1 MATTSDG
8 IFVFPEAMKQATN
21 SLDPNLMLALQ
32 NNGGFGNNG
41 NWIWILFLWLI
52 WGNNGWNN
60 NGLGGSAGTG
70 FLSNQIS
77 NDAGREL
84 LLQAING
91 RADAA
96 QQLAMATNTSIGN
109 VQTAINTI
117 QSSIQGVSNQ
127 VGVSGMQIQNAIQ
140 SGNATLGQQV
150 CQAACD
156 NKFAIANQTNALQG
170 QLSNNHSSLQL
181 QMARQAGN
189 DQLSM
194 CQQTNT
200 LVNDANDNT
209 QRIIDTLTA
218 QSAMINNEFNNLRDR
233 EYREKIESLT
243 ADNALLRSN
252 INNANQTQQFA
263 QMLAPIQTKLNAL
276 YANQPATITLPNTQ
290 YSVVPSWYASV
301 GNDLMANY
309 ISSRVAARTA
319 TVSETA
325 TT

>member
-60 NGLGGSAGTG
+60 NGFGGNTGTG
-70 FLSNQIS
+70 YLSNQLS

-96 QQLAMATNTSIGN
+96 EQLAMATNTSVGN
-109 VQTAINTI
+109 VQTALNTI

-140 SGNATLGQQV
+140 SGNATLGQQI

-156 NKFAIANQTNALQG
+156 NKFAIANQTNTLQG
-170 QLSNNHSSLQL
+170 QLSNSHASLQL
-181 QMARQAGN
+181 QMAQQAGN

-200 LVNDANDNT
+200 LVNDADSNT
-209 QRIIDTLTA
+209 QRIIDILAT
-218 QSAMINNEFNNLRDR
+218 QSAMISSEFNNLKDR
-233 EYREKIESLT
+233 EYRDKIESLT
-243 ADNALLRSN
+243 ADNALLRN
-252 INNANQTQQFA
+252 NLNNANQTQQFA
-263 QMLAPIQTKLNAL
+263 EMLAPIQTKLNAL
-276 YANQPATITLPNTQ
+276 YANQPSTITLPNTQ
-290 YSVVPSWYASV
+290 YAVVPSLYASV
-301 GNDLMANY
+301 GNDLLANY
-309 ISSRVAARTA
+309 ISRVT
-319 TVSETA
+319 SKLNS
-325 TT
+325 TTGTTTTT

>member
-60 NGLGGSAGTG
+60 NGLGGSTGTG

-109 VQTAINTI
+109 VQTTINTL

-127 VGVSGMQIQNAIQ
+127 VGISGMQIQNAIQ
-140 SGNATLGQQV
+140 SGNATLGQQI
-150 CQAACD
+150 CQAARD
-156 NKFAIANQTNALQG
+156 SKFAIANQTNALQG

-181 QMARQAGN
+181 QMAQQADN

-200 LVNDANDNT
+200 LVNDANNNT
-209 QRIIDTLTA
+209 QRIIDTLA
-218 QSAMINNEFNNLRDR
+218 SQSTMISNEFNNLKDR

-263 QMLAPIQTKLNAL
+263 EMLAPIQAKLNAL
-276 YANQPATITLPNTQ
+276 YANQPSTITLPNTQ

-309 ISSRVAARTA
+309 ISARVASK
-319 TVSETA
+319 VS
-325 TT
+325 TTSEASTT

>member
-60 NGLGGSAGTG
+60 NSLGGSTGTG

-109 VQTAINTI
+109 VQTALNTL

-127 VGVSGMQIQNAIQ
+127 VGISGMQIQNALQ
-140 SGNATLGQQV
+140 SGNATLGQQI

-156 NKFAIANQTNALQG
+156 SKFAIANQTNALQG

-181 QMARQAGN
+181 QMAQQAGN

-200 LVNDANDNT
+200 LVNDANNNT
-209 QRIIDTLTA
+209 QRIIDTLA
-218 QSAMINNEFNNLRDR
+218 NQSTMISNEFNNLKDR

-263 QMLAPIQTKLNAL
+263 EMLAPIQAKLNAL
-276 YANQPATITLPNTQ
+276 YANQPSTITLPNTQ

-309 ISSRVAARTA
+309 ISARVASK
-319 TVSETA
+319 VA
-325 TT
+325 TTSEASTT